1 VSWTDAPTSQ
11 LVAELDAAATPAT
24 RDHWTRYLK
33 GAASFRGVPMAETR
47 AAVRRVWR
55 EHDLADRPV
64 EQLLGLA
71 HRWFAAPDSEDKL
84 AGVLLVAEHLVP
96 RLELAH
102 VDALA
107 HPLAVGDIADW
118 NVCDWYATK
127 ALAGFVTAG
136 PDIEARARALARFT
150 DSAVLWQRRAGLVAF
165 VRSAAAPQEPFEG
178 FVPLVLDACAANL
191 VSDDRFAHTGPGW
204 VLRELSRHHPEAVVA
219 FVDAHPELSSEA
231 KRMATARVRDG
242 PYRRR

>member
-1 VSWTDAPTSQ
+1 MDAPTWQ
-11 LVAELDAAATPAT
+11 LDEELEAAATPAT

-33 GAASFRGVPMAETR
+33 GAASFRGVPMAGTR
-47 AAVRRVWR
+47 AAVQRVWR

-64 EQLLGLA
+64 EQVLGLA

-84 AGVLLVAEHLVP
+84 AGVLLVAEHLGP
-96 RLELAH
+96 CLELAH

-107 HPLAVGDIADW
+107 HPLTVGDIADW

-127 ALAGFVTAG
+127 ALAGFLAAGADTA
-136 PDIEARARALARFT
+136 ARARAIAGFT
-150 DSAVLWQRRAGLVAF
+150 RSPVLWQRRAGLVAF
-165 VRSAAAPQEPFEG
+165 VRWATEPEEPFDG
-178 FVPLVLDACAANL
+178 FVPLVLEACAANL

-204 VLRELSRHHPEAVVA
+204 VLRELSRHRPDAVVA
-219 FVDAHPELSSEA
+219 FVDAHPELSAEA
-231 KRMATARVRDG
+231 RRMATARLRGD